1 MSAAFPYFSF
11 LVCAHPG
18 RAEVY
23 LNGRQIGTI
32 NPDTN
37 RFAPHVIKNPECVP
51 VTVTLQQIAEQPF
64 TKESELAEWLLKLA
78 RALGEE
84 EERRLLLYQAQNP
97 ERKEVMKSWV
107 ESLSE
112 HLDPT
117 L

>member
-37 RFAPHVIKNPECVP
+37 RFAPHVIKNSECVP

-84 EERRLLLYQAQNP
+84 EERKYVLDNAQDPAHQQA
-97 ERKEVMKSWV
+97 MKAWV
-107 ESLSE
+107 ET
-112 HLDPT
+112 LDKTP
-117 L
+117 